1 MKHCLCFILSWV
13 FFVHA
18 TAQDHPDTL
27 GFRLP
32 NALVIGPAF
41 EPQNDLDH
49 AFDSVLVQALPA
61 SSLAELLEMG
71 TVMNLRVGGPKGS
84 VVSGSDMGL
93 SADHLLVTWMGVP
106 LNSPSLG
113 MMDLSAIPAGLFEL
127 PILQGASS
135 MTRSQGGAAAGRIH
149 LKGEHSQGDRFRLG
163 TSMDE
168 LSNSQVWSRNTYH
181 LGKRFS
187 ASTAFQVDRAK
198 NRFSFFDP
206 LIRDSGER
214 EQFRNDFQREAFVQ
228 EFQFDNGSNLRAQA
242 GLWLQASRMEL
253 PEVLGS
259 LGQSYTDQADSS
271 LRVHAGVQHYRPSGT
286 WSLRLAQF
294 NDHMHYSKR
303 FRADADPAID
313 SRISTQ
319 RSFIQAGWERE
330 WEGLRAEVFTEQ
342 SVESV
347 GSLNHGNHPS
357 GRTLQGVQARVAGAK
372 KGWNWNLG
380 LRHDRGIGAGV
391 WLPEAKLAYRSKRHS
406 LQIQGGRI
414 FRYPDLNELYWMP
427 GGNETLRPET
437 GYQTNLSYTLY
448 SGSNG
453 RHQVRLAWKNMD
465 ELIAWQT
472 LNATLQAVN
481 ASEVQAISIGLDSR
495 ESWKF
500 RDLKIEPHLQVNLQK
515 TDGLP
520 EALRPFF
527 PLIRGRAAGNV
538 RYKQFFAG
546 LALRYTA
553 EDWRPSHLNT
563 THYQQN
569 AVLLFDAF
577 TGGCVKINDHLFTVG
592 LTVRNLGDVMD
603 FRVTP
608 VATPGR
614 FLSLKLEY
622 LFNQTNQ

>member
-1 MKHCLCFILSWV
+1 MKHCLCFFLGWV
-13 FFVHA
+13 ICAHVV
-18 TAQDHPDTL
+18 AQNKPDTL

-32 NALVIGPAF
+32 NAIVIGPAF

-49 AFDSVLVQALPA
+49 VFDSVLVQALPA

-84 VVSGSDMGL
+84 LVSASDMGL

-113 MMDLSAIPAGLFEL
+113 MMDLSAVPAGLFEL
-127 PILQGASS
+127 PIVQGASS

-149 LKGEHSQGDRFRLG
+149 LTNDQARGDRFRLG
-163 TSMDE
+163 TAFDE
-168 LSNSQVWSRNTYH
+168 LRNTQLWSRNTYR
-181 LGKRFS
+181 LGKHLN
-187 ASTAFQVDRAK
+187 ASTAFQIDRAE
-198 NRFSFFDP
+198 NRFSFLDP
-206 LIRDSGER
+206 LIRNSLER
-214 EQFRNDFQREAFVQ
+214 EQLRNDYQRESLVQ
-228 EFQFDNGSNLRAQA
+228 EIRFDNQRNVRAQA
-242 GLWLQASRMEL
+242 GMWLQASRMEL

-259 LGQSYTDQADSS
+259 HGQSFSDQADSS
-271 LRVHAGVQHYRPSGT
+271 LRINAAVQHYRPSGT

-303 FRADADPAID
+303 FRADADPSID

-319 RSFIQAGWERE
+319 RRFMQAGWERE
-330 WEGLRAEVFTEQ
+330 WKGWHAEVFAEH
-342 SVESV
+342 SKESV
-347 GSLNHGNHPS
+347 ASLNHGTRPAD
-357 GRTLQGVQARVAGAK
+357 RTLMGVQARVAGTIKA
-372 KGWNWNLG
+372 WRWNLA
-380 LRHDRGIGAGV
+380 LRHDQGIGAGV
-391 WLPEAKLAYRSKRHS
+391 WLPEAKLAYRSERHA

-414 FRYPDLNELYWMP
+414 FRYPDLNELYWRP

-437 GYQTNLSYTLY
+437 GYQSNLSYTY
-448 SGSNG
+448 YRGTNG

-465 ELIAWQT
+465 ELIAWQIQDG
-472 LNATLQAVN
+472 TLQAMN
-481 ASEVQAISIGLDSR
+481 ASEVSALSIGLESH
-495 ESWKF
+495 ESWRFNAF
-500 RDLKIEPHLQVNLQK
+500 RIEPHVQFNLQR
-515 TDGLP
+515 TNGLP
-520 EALRPFF
+520 EALKAFY
-527 PLIRGRAAGNV
+527 PLIRARAAGNL

-546 LALRYTA
+546 IALRYTA
-553 EDWRPSHLNT
+553 EDWQPSHLNT

-577 TGGCVKINDHLFTVG
+577 TGGCVKINDHLISIG
-592 LTVRNLGDVMD
+592 LTMRNLGDVMD

-622 LFNQTNQ
+622 LFNQQNP